1 MPEYELDV
9 TADQIVHWLKD
20 DLAAGRKQPLE
31 IRATREYISEPVAN
45 LEEAGLSEDAEVA
58 SLTTVGILEAKLF
71 GVEDSWVLRVRV
83 EDVVGP
89 HVPEDESVPD
99 LPEEIELDVFD
110 AEFVAPDRGTAYVS
124 LFAETPKA
132 KRAFDRVYAELIS
145 DRHSGYTPSSPKD

>member
-1 MPEYELDV
+1 MTEYGLDV

-20 DLAAGRKQPLE
+20 DLAAGRRQPLE

-45 LEEAGLSEDAEVA
+45 LEEAGLSEDAEVD

-83 EDVVGP
+83 EDEVGL

-99 LPEEIELDVFD
+99 FPEEIDLDTFD
-110 AEFVAPDRGTAYVS
+110 ADFVAPDRGTAYVT
-124 LFAETPKA
+124 LYADTPQA
-132 KRAFDRVYAELIS
+132 KKAFDRVFAELIV
-145 DRHSGYTPSSPKD
+145 DRHSR